1 MLETTGALMRQIAQ
15 ALPSVEYL
23 RLEVKCCDLAWGYSK
38 ESGARVFA
46 DYLRKWDTMEAER
59 AVTAVQL
66 GNSSERSSATVLT
79 PAGRTAFED
88 IDVTL
93 LGASR
98 LTGSIGAGSISINL
112 KDQTLAEVDELDA
125 DSVLVTAFDRS
136 RAVIKNVSAQRM
148 LIIADDDCQVE
159 VVDCECDLVLVR
171 QSRQGRASFKTGG
184 NCAGVGGE
192 ALFALTGDLGRIAI
206 PEGAMLVP
214 QDAVDA
220 YWRSLTAA

>member
-1 MLETTGALMRQIAQ
+1 MLETTGALMREIAQ
-15 ALPSVEYL
+15 ALPSVDYL

-38 ESGARVFA
+38 EPGARVFA
-46 DYLRKWDTMEAER
+46 DFLRKWDTMEAER

-79 PAGRTAFED
+79 PEGRTAFED

-125 DSVLVTAFDRS
+125 GSILVTAFDRS

-148 LIIADDDCQVE
+148 LIIADGECQVE
-159 VVDCECDLVLVR
+159 VVNSECDLVLVR
-171 QSRQGRASFKTGG
+171 QARQGRASFKAAS
-184 NCAGVGGE
+184 NFAGVRGE
-192 ALFALTGDLGRIAI
+192 ALFALTGDQGRIAI
-206 PEGAMLVP
+206 PHGAMLVP

-220 YWRSLTAA
+220 YWQSLTAA